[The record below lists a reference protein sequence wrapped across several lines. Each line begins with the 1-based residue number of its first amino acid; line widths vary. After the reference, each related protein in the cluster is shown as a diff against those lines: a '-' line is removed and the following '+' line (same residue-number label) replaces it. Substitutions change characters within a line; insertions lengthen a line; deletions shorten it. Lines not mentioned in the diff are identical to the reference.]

1 MITNI
6 YKYIGLMF
14 LMVLVGT
21 VALYV
26 LVPLL
31 PFIAFG
37 LICLMVAH
45 KIGRK
50 FTRW

>member
-1 MITNI
+1 MNDI
-6 YKYIGLMF
+6 YRYIGLMF

-21 VALYV
+21 VALHV

-31 PFIAFG
+31 PLIAFG

-45 KIGRK
+45 KIGGK